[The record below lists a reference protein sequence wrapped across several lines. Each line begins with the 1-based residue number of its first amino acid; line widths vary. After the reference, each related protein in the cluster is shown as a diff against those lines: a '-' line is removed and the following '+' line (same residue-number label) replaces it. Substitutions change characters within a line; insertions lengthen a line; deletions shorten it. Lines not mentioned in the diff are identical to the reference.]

1 MEETKKYL
9 GRKIIHEETFP
20 PGGGGDFDG
29 YYAAERRLSELG
41 YTRGSMCRSEPIG
54 FADSDKYTYIAK
66 WYNIDVKE
74 RGELDGV
81 MVTSSFRNGEVRII
95 FFNPP
100 KQLNNN

>member
-1 MEETKKYL
+1 MVEAKKYL
-9 GRKIIHEETFP
+9 GRKIVHEETFP
-20 PGGGGDFDG
+20 SGDDFDG

-41 YTRGSMCRSEPIG
+41 YTRGSMCRAEPIG

-81 MVTSSFRNGEVRII
+81 MVSSSFRNGEVRII

-100 KQLNNN
+100 KTIK